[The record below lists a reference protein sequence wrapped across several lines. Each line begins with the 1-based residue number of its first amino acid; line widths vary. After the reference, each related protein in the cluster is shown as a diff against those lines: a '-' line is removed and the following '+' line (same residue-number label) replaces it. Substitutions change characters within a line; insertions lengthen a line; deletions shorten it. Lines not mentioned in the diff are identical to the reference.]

1 MTFNTK
7 GVFTEEEIQRAEES
21 LGNILIK
28 KGVYTMEDL
37 NDMIE
42 DEDIKLDKQETYIVA
57 GNRAEFDNYV
67 YKKLAEDVDNYGKEY
82 IYVRDRYTL
91 MGLSNIKGYYIGTA
105 FMRKDID
112 QIKQAIAYIKQI
124 ANLPQDNN

>member
-1 MTFNTK
+1 MTINTK
-7 GVFTEEEIQRAEES
+7 GVFTEEEIQRAQES

-67 YKKLAEDVDNYGKEY
+67 HKKLAEDADNYGKEY

-112 QIKQAIAYIKQI
+112 QIKQAIAYVKER
-124 ANLPQDNN
+124 ANLTDADN

>member
-1 MTFNTK
+1 MTINTK
-7 GVFTEEEIQRAEES
+7 GVFTEEEIQRAEKS
-21 LGNILIK
+21 LGNMLIK

-67 YKKLAEDVDNYGKEY
+67 HKKLAEDVDNYGKEY

-112 QIKQAIAYIKQI
+112 QIKQAIAYVKEK
-124 ANLPQDNN
+124 ANLPHDDN

>member
-21 LGNILIK
+21 LGNMLIK

-37 NDMIE
+37 NDMIEDE

-67 YKKLAEDVDNYGKEY
+67 HKKLADNYGKEY

-112 QIKQAIAYIKQI
+112 QIKQAIAFIKQI
-124 ANLPQDNN
+124 ANLPHADN

>member
-7 GVFTEEEIQRAEES
+7 GVFTEEEIQRALAS
-21 LGNILIK
+21 
-28 KGVYTMEDL
+28 L

-42 DEDIKLDKQETYIVA
+42 DADIKLDKHQTYIVA

-67 YKKLAEDVDNYGKEY
+67 HKKLAEDVDNYGKEY

-112 QIKQAIAYIKQI
+112 QIKQAIAYVKEK
-124 ANLPQDNN
+124 ANLPP

>member
-7 GVFTEEEIQRAEES
+7 GVFTEEEIQRALAS
-21 LGNILIK
+21 
-28 KGVYTMEDL
+28 L
-37 NDMIE
+37 NDMIA
-42 DEDIKLDKQETYIVA
+42 DDIHINLDKHQTYIVA

-67 YKKLAEDVDNYGKEY
+67 HKKLAEDVDNYGKEY

-91 MGLSNIKGYYIGTA
+91 MGLSNITGYYIGTA

-112 QIKQAIAYIKQI
+112 QIKQAIAYVKEK
-124 ANLPQDNN
+124 ANLPDADN